1 MNTLIQLEYSSEESE
16 INKDFDI
23 KIISMEDIVKSGCVN
38 IDEVIAV
45 IENVLVDYK
54 NGKVMLPD
62 KISQIFDKKLKIELT
77 VCLQHYLMKVFAE

>member
-1 MNTLIQLEYSSEESE
+1 MNTLIQLEYNSEESE

-23 KIISMEDIVKSGCVN
+23 KIISMEDIVKSECVN

-62 KISQIFDKKLKIELT
+62 KIS
-77 VCLQHYLMKVFAE
+77 